1 MCAEMCWRRA
11 FGVDEA
17 ERWADMDW
25 EVDIWDREDAGGESE
40 MEVELGSGG
49 DIFLSKSVK
58 NRETCCRWLRW
69 SLGRY
74 GRGRLSS
81 RCLSR
86 SAGREMACF

>member
-17 ERWADMDW
+17 ERWVDMDW

-58 NRETCCRWLRW
+58 NRETCCRVGSLELGPLW
-69 SLGRY
+69 SRQ
-74 GRGRLSS
+74 
-81 RCLSR
+81 
-86 SAGREMACF
+86 A